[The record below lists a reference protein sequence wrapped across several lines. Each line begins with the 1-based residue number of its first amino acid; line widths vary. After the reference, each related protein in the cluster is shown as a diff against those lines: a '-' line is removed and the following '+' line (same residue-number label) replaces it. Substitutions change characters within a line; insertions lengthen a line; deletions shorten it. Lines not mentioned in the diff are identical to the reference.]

1 MKYKCSTYILKVDVI
16 IYVRLLSSIVVVDK
30 SRLICDDITRY
41 MFPITY
47 E

>member
-16 IYVRLLSSIVVVDK
+16 IYVHLLSNIIDVDK